1 MNLPKEA
8 GGLGL
13 RNLYIMNEA
22 CLMKYGWTLRR
33 GVDTLWSQVLVGK
46 YGRGMIRQGHISVRG
61 ADSAFW
67 KAMARVWPYLDTHQ
81 FWAVG
86 NGDSIR
92 AWEDKWV
99 SSSLCMAEEVQS
111 IPSSVRDWKVSNMV
125 DDQGQWKITEFNQFL
140 PADIV
145 KQIMALLPPAVGRG
159 DDTRLWPRNRL
170 GTFSISSAYHLLCG
184 EHQGVNGCWK
194 KLWKTR
200 SIERIKVFGWQM
212 LHNKLLTNARKAQWG
227 LGSADC
233 PRCVAIEETC
243 LHVLRDCLTAVL
255 VWQHLI
261 KSNFWFD
268 LFTYDLAKWQTLNMT
283 KELGI
288 TTDFS
293 WSTIWIKACSSIWRW
308 QNLGVHDANYVA
320 PMRPW

>member
-1 MNLPKEA
+1 MGVPALGRAPRRSDFCYLIERVKKKLAGWKATQLSLTGRITLAKSVLEAMPIYPMMTMQLPSACIEEVHRLQRAFIWGDTSTCRKVHKVSWSSMNLPKEA

-99 SSSLCMAEEVQS
+99 SSSLCIAEEVQS

-125 DDQGQWKITEFNQFL
+125 DDQGQWKITEFN
-140 PADIV
+140 
-145 KQIMALLPPAVGRG
+145 
-159 DDTRLWPRNRL
+159 
-170 GTFSISSAYHLLCG
+170 
-184 EHQGVNGCWK
+184 
-194 KLWKTR
+194 
-200 SIERIKVFGWQM
+200 
-212 LHNKLLTNARKAQWG
+212 
-227 LGSADC
+227 
-233 PRCVAIEETC
+233 
-243 LHVLRDCLTAVL
+243 
-255 VWQHLI
+255 
-261 KSNFWFD
+261 
-268 LFTYDLAKWQTLNMT
+268 
-283 KELGI
+283 
-288 TTDFS
+288 
-293 WSTIWIKACSSIWRW
+293 
-308 QNLGVHDANYVA
+308 
-320 PMRPW
+320 